1 MMSETELTSKLLHRL
16 AKITKLYDGYSG
28 TDQPV
33 SLFGEEFFYTI
44 GDIIWNDVELK
55 DLELK
60 YLLVHELI
68 ESAEQE
74 NQHA

>member
-1 MMSETELTSKLLHRL
+1 MMSESESTVKLLRRL

-28 TDQPV
+28 TDQLA

-44 GDIIWNDVELK
+44 GDIIRNDVELK
-55 DLELK
+55 DLDLK

-68 ESAEQE
+68 EGAEQE
-74 NQHA
+74 D